1 MNTGFSFENP
11 STLPKFQK
19 EYAQGIGGKYVAT
32 DSRSWGPKIADLAN
46 DPKYGGNTD
55 NDYTKES
62 GRKPG
67 QYYVVQRAR
76 AGLDPWATPQ
86 TYDNAREFFNTG
98 VTWNNSVNVAQ
109 NMDKGSYSLSLGN
122 TTAEGIVPSTGLLRY
137 NAKLTAQAT
146 LNNHWTTGFSGN
158 FATSKIKKQ
167 TGANTGIIAT
177 V

>member
-1 MNTGFSFENP
+1 M
-11 STLPKFQK
+11 
-19 EYAQGIGGKYVAT
+19 
-32 DSRSWGPKIADLAN
+32 
-46 DPKYGGNTD
+46 
-55 NDYTKES
+55 
-62 GRKPG
+62 
-67 QYYVVQRAR
+67 QRAN

-167 TGANTGIIAT
+167 TGANNGIIAT
-177 V
+177 VYGVPASYDFKGIPNHIQGDPYTQNTLRGAFAALLRQRLHAVCYELRRQPQGDG